1 MDRTARECMQAL
13 PARGTNADAFLIMPV
28 QRIPRCGGHCSAAN
42 RCNTTAQRRCNGVQ
56 RCDNASD
63 ANADRLRSFPR

>member
-28 QRIPRCGGHCSAAN
+28 QRIPRWVRRPLQRSESLQYNSA
-42 RCNTTAQRRCNGVQ
+42 TARQRR
-56 RCDNASD
+56 AT
-63 ANADRLRSFPR
+63 L